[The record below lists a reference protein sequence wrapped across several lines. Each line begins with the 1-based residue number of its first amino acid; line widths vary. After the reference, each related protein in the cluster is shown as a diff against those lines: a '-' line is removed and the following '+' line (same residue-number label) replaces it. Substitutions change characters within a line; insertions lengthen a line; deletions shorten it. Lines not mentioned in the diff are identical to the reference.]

1 MSDLMAYVTCVESVG
16 GSGGGGGGGGGW
28 QIRERGFCASF
39 PLPSP
44 FLLLPRRLMPDEILP
59 AVPSDDCMDRSD
71 AYA

>member
-1 MSDLMAYVTCVESVG
+1 MSDLMAYVTCVKSV
-16 GSGGGGGGGGGW
+16 GGGGGNKGEG
-28 QIRERGFCASF
+28 ILCFL

-59 AVPSDDCMDRSD
+59 AVQSDDCMDRSD